1 MADPKPNSPGATFEN
16 LNGTKKYQ
24 IKSNSVIVTHKH
36 KDDAKDASASFAGA
50 GAGRSK
56 MTYLCNSVEQNND
69 IKQSARIVMQLN
81 FDW

>member
-1 MADPKPNSPGATFEN
+1 MVDPKPNTAGVTFEN

-36 KDDAKDASASFAGA
+36 KDDATKDASASFAGT
-50 GAGRSK
+50 GRSK

-69 IKQSARIVMQLN
+69 IKKFARIVMQLN